1 MDKYADNNDKEDYA
15 MSNTIA
21 GINSSV
27 PHVAAQGVSQPGA
40 TQTVQKPAAAQHQ
53 AVTVELSK
61 AAQVRSLKRSGQT
74 IAQIALNMG
83 LDAKTVNNYLGTTP
97 APQVK

>member
-1 MDKYADNNDKEDYA
+1 MGT
-15 MSNTIA
+15 SIT
-21 GINSSV
+21 GVSSSV
-27 PHVAAQGVSQPGA
+27 PQTSTQGVAQPR
-40 TQTVQKPAAAQHQ
+40 TNQSEQKSAAVRHQ